1 MDVNEPLRADG
12 SVTIVGASLA
22 GLRAAESLRREGF
35 SGSITMIGDETHHPY
50 DRPPLSKQILSGT
63 WETEKVILGGPDKL
77 AELGIETRLGV
88 RATSLDVE
96 AKTVTLADGASVN
109 ADAVVLATGASLR
122 ALPGADASA
131 RVHGLRTLDDAL
143 GLRADLDALDEPSHV
158 VVIGAG
164 FIGQEVATEAVNRGH
179 RVTILE
185 WLDVPLSPIVGVT
198 VAELLGQLSAGAGVE
213 IRSGVRVAGIAPP
226 RPGAGAGV
234 VILEGDEEVPA
245 DLIVVGIGV
254 IPATGWLEGSGL
266 SLDGGIV
273 CDERL
278 FCAPGIVAAGDVAR
292 FHWLGAGRDEM
303 VRIEH
308 WQMAADHGAH
318 VAKALLGGQ
327 EDGPIF
333 EAVPYFWSDQWGKKI
348 QVLGHPSAADEV
360 EIILAPDDEG
370 RFLVLFHEGDYLTGV
385 LGVSRPR
392 QLMAFR
398 SLLAKGS
405 SLVEAKAVAV

>member
-1 MDVNEPLRADG
+1 MDVNEPLQSDG

-35 SGSITMIGDETHHPY
+35 TGSIIMVGDEPHHPY

-63 WETEKVILGGPDKL
+63 WETEKITLAGPDKL
-77 AELGIETRLGV
+77 AELGVEARLGL
-88 RATSLDVE
+88 RATALDVE
-96 AKTVTLADGASVN
+96 ARTITLADDSTITS
-109 ADAVVLATGASLR
+109 DAVVLATGASLR

-143 GLRADLDALDEPSHV
+143 GIRSDLDSLDPPGKV
-158 VVIGAG
+158 VVVGAG

-179 RVTILE
+179 SVTILE
-185 WLDVPLSPIVGVT
+185 WLDVPLSPIVGVS
-198 VAELLGQLSAGAGVE
+198 VGEMLGELPAKTDVE
-213 IRSGVRVAGIAPP
+213 VRCGVRVAGIGPP
-226 RPGAGAGV
+226 RPGANAGV
-234 VILEGDEEVPA
+234 VNLEGGEELAA

-266 SLDGGIV
+266 ALDGGIV

-318 VAKALLGGQ
+318 VAKSLLGGRR
-327 EDGPIF
+327 DAPVF

-348 QVLGHPSAADEV
+348 QVLGHPSGADEI
-360 EIILAPDDEG
+360 EIVVAPDDEG
-370 RFLVLFHEGDYLTGV
+370 RFLVVFHEGDYLTGV

-405 SLVEAKAVAV
+405 TFAEATAVSV

>member
-1 MDVNEPLRADG
+1 MDVNEPLQSDG
-12 SVTIVGASLA
+12 SVSIVGASLA

-35 SGSITMIGDETHHPY
+35 NGTITMIGDEPHHPY

-63 WETEKVILGGPDKL
+63 WETEKITLASSEKL
-77 AELGIETRLGV
+77 SELSIDARLGV

-96 AKTVTLADGASVN
+96 ERTITLADDSSITS
-109 ADAVVLATGASLR
+109 DAVVLATGASLR

-131 RVHGLRTLDDAL
+131 RVHGLRSLDDAL
-143 GLRADLDALDEPSHV
+143 DLRSDLDALDPPAQV

-164 FIGQEVATEAVNRGH
+164 FIGQEVATEAVKRGH
-179 RVTILE
+179 SVTILE

-198 VAELLGQLSAGAGVE
+198 VGEMLGELSASLGIE
-213 IRSGVRVAGIAPP
+213 MRCGVRVAGIGPP
-226 RPGAGAGV
+226 RPGANAGV
-234 VILEGDEEVPA
+234 VDLEGGEQVPA

-254 IPATGWLEGSGL
+254 IPSTGWLEGSGL
-266 SLDGGIV
+266 TLEGGIV

-318 VAKALLGGQ
+318 VAKSLLGGRR
-327 EDGPIF
+327 DAPVF

-348 QVLGHPSAADEV
+348 QVLGHPSAGDEV
-360 EIILAPDDEG
+360 EVVLAPDEEG
-370 RFLVLFHEGDYLTGV
+370 RFVVVFHEGDFLTGV

-405 SLVEAKAVAV
+405 TMAEATALSF